1 MTASTYDNL
10 LLSNQLC
17 FALYAATN
25 AITRTYRGRLGR
37 LGLTYPQYLVLLVL
51 WQGGAHTVKSVADAL
66 QLDSSTLT
74 PLFKRLQVA
83 GWLTRQRD
91 DSDER
96 VVRIL
101 LTPEGRALRRPVSVI
116 HEEVTCLTQMTTP
129 NFDRLRRELSA
140 LAASLGSNTAA

>member
-1 MTASTYDNL
+1 M
-10 LLSNQLC
+10 
-17 FALYAATN
+17 
-25 AITRTYRGRLGR
+25 
-37 LGLTYPQYLVLLVL
+37 
-51 WQGGAHTVKSVADAL
+51 ADAL